1 VLCRMGGDGFPP
13 RGLPP
18 LAQPALDGL
27 AMVERLL
34 DGPRRRPAPNTTVL
48 DAPWP
53 SSYGCRV
60 MRQGRVRT
68 IDDIADAVRCLV
80 SERASYINGASLVV
94 DGSTSLVI

>member
-1 VLCRMGGDGFPP
+1 
-13 RGLPP
+13 
-18 LAQPALDGL
+18 
-27 AMVERLL
+27 
-34 DGPRRRPAPNTTVL
+34 
-48 DAPWP
+48 
-53 SSYGCRV
+53 